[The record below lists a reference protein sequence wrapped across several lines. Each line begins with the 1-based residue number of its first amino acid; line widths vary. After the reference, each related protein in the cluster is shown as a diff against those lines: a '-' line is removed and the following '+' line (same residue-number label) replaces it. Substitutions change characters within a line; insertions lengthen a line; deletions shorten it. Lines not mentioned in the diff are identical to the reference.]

1 MSTPLNSISIDC
13 GAPIVWWLW
22 NEGEN
27 LARIHCGTP
36 FRCCKDPL
44 HVCRAKRFLRCA
56 VWIHSYSCGQKEPL
70 TLSLYPPSRGRRFY
84 MKGQGQQE
92 RWVSCGNFYIYR
104 PTRRKDYI
112 DVTPP
117 HWSIFMKN
125 SPKSS
130 TGPLAFILNLRLR
143 PCCCVFVRAWGGCAT
158 NMYVMHFAN
167 NLCGSHRFH
176 YIIIKDGTES
186 WDWVYT

>member
-92 RWVSCGNFYIYR
+92 RWVFLRKFLYLSANKKKGLYWCNASSLVNIYE
-104 PTRRKDYI
+104 KFAKKL
-112 DVTPP
+112 
-117 HWSIFMKN
+117 HWPLSLYLK
-125 SPKSS
+125 SPSQA
-130 TGPLAFILNLRLR
+130 LLLRVCKGLGR
-143 PCCCVFVRAWGGCAT
+143 VCNKYVRHALCKQFVRISSIS
-158 NMYVMHFAN
+158 
-167 NLCGSHRFH
+167 LH
-176 YIIIKDGTES
+176 YN
-186 WDWVYT
+186 